1 MEFKKLW
8 RPFLIIFFITFLI
21 INWNDIS
28 WVFNYKVI
36 SVAVSNLF
44 QGEEQTSRNGSDL
57 IFLEDRLEIPKIGVS
72 APLVMVHSANE
83 DDLEEDLDK
92 GVVLYPDSVFPGQS
106 GQTVILGHS
115 APEGWPRINYDW
127 VFSRLG
133 ELNEGDDIFVYFN
146 QQDYRYHV
154 VNKFFLERGEEIPEK
169 GLTNSEK
176 NALMLITCWP
186 PGKDLRR
193 LVVEA
198 AL

>member
-8 RPFLIIFFITFLI
+8 RPFLVIFFIAFLV

-36 SVAVSNLF
+36 SDSISNLF
-44 QGEEQTSRNGSDL
+44 QKEKQSLSGESASVFVENK
-57 IFLEDRLEIPKIGVS
+57 LEIPEIEVS
-72 APLVMVHSANE
+72 APLILSQSANE
-83 DDLEEDLDK
+83 NDLEEDLDK
-92 GVVLYPDSVFPGQS
+92 GVVLYPGYVFPGQP

-115 APEGWPRINYDW
+115 APEGWPKINYDW

-133 ELNEGDDIFVYFN
+133 ELNEGDDIFVYFDG
-146 QQDYRYHV
+146 QEYRYHV
-154 VNKFFLERGEEIPEK
+154 VNMFFLERGEEIPE
-169 GLTNSEK
+169 GDLTNSGK
-176 NALMLITCWP
+176 NALMLMTCWP

-198 AL
+198 TL